1 MKTVCT
7 LEGVHLSYGLAPRGR
22 LQVQN
27 VDVVI
32 PASTGAVPLKKADIL
47 KQKHDH
53 VGILFFN

>member
-32 PASTGAVPLKKADIL
+32 PASTEAVPLKKA
-47 KQKHDH
+47 QKS
-53 VGILFFN
+53 